1 MLITIEKVL
10 FLKQMPVFKN
20 VSNMALSDLMAVS
33 EEQTLSKG
41 EKLIVFNKQNK
52 NVYFILSG
60 TIDVEKKG
68 NHKEISEQV
77 AVGLDSVFLQAPAE
91 ENICVKQQI
100 TALKVDCDKL
110 YRMMALH
117 PSLAMAI
124 LNELSILA
132 HKQKND

>member
-60 TIDVEKKG
+60 TIDVEKR
-68 NHKEISEQV
+68 EITKRFPSKLP
-77 AVGLDSVFLQAPAE
+77 LD
-91 ENICVKQQI
+91 
-100 TALKVDCDKL
+100 
-110 YRMMALH
+110 
-117 PSLAMAI
+117 
-124 LNELSILA
+124 
-132 HKQKND
+132 